1 MKKLKINLTN
11 QELLN
16 ASNVPGINA
25 IKEAVW
31 NSFDAEAEKIEIN
44 LLKQDLGAVEVIAI
58 EDNGHGISFEN
69 FKAEFSA
76 YGKSNKAGKLVS
88 PDKKRFYHG
97 KEGKG
102 RFRLF
107 AIGNSLEWETTYY
120 DKDIDKNLTYK
131 ISIEKDAID
140 DFKYTD
146 PEETN
151 KRTGTKIVIRELND
165 IKLKELLKKNI
176 EFELIREMS
185 PTLKAYYDD
194 LEIYLDNEKVDYK
207 KFLYAEETNRINI
220 ELNDEKSLDI
230 EYDFLVWKEQSF
242 HDLFLCDNNSKSPL
256 SKDNSGTRSTIVSH
270 SCFLYSEYFV
280 ELFHHDGL
288 DDMNGELK
296 IIKTK
301 IKRTLDELA
310 WKYHR
315 KMIEDKVVQVKEA
328 DIYPYDTEP
337 KDNYEILERAV
348 FDSALAMVINKY
360 PGFDKMAK
368 SAQKLNLKLLKT
380 VIEQGENIENTLE
393 NILNLSSNEHKELS
407 MILEKTSFQSI
418 IRKYKIVVHY
428 LSFLKFLE
436 EITYKDTIVKHLKE
450 RLGLQKIIRD
460 ELWIFGDEY
469 SLIGDDDSIKTVIKE
484 EILKVRKSKAPIFDF
499 TKEELDKI
507 NEELQNNPDEYSKH
521 IPDLF
526 LIRKDS
532 QRNQALVIELK
543 APKVDLDFSHTKQI
557 VRYAEKI
564 STILNQSQAQQDRLE
579 LNFILISSG
588 IKDEISGLID
598 ENGNFIDRNLPAN
611 VKIKIHNW
619 ASLLQKRAKELDK
632 VKKDL
637 DLTLNGEEYQAFFE
651 KYKEP
656 LAK

>member
-16 ASNVPGINA
+16 VSNVPGINA
-25 IKEAVW
+25 IKESVW
-31 NSFDAEAEKIEIN
+31 NSFDAESEKIEIN
-44 LLKQDLGAVEVIAI
+44 LLKHDLGSIEFITI

-88 PDKKRFYHG
+88 PKTNRFYHG

-107 AIGNSLEWETTYY
+107 SVGNSLEWETIYY
-120 DKDIDKNLTYK
+120 DKDIEKNLIYK

-146 PEETN
+146 PIETTR
-151 KRTGTKIVIRELND
+151 KTGTTVTIKNLND

-185 PTLKAYYDD
+185 PILKAYNGD
-194 LEIYLDNEKVDYK
+194 LEITLDGTKVDYT
-207 KFLYAEETNRINI
+207 KFLYAEESNTVEVKI
-220 ELNDEKSLDI
+220 NDEKSLSI

-256 SKDNSGTRSTIVSH
+256 SKDHSGTRSTIVSH

-296 IIKTK
+296 LLKTRVKK
-301 IKRTLDELA
+301 ILDELA

-328 DIYPYDTEP
+328 DIYPYDNEA

-360 PGFDKMAK
+360 PGFDKLTKTAK
-368 SAQKLNLKLLKT
+368 KLNLKLLKT

-393 NILNLSSNEHKELS
+393 NILDLNYNEHKELS

-418 IRKYKIVVHY
+418 IRKYKTVVHY

-436 EITYKDTIVKHLKE
+436 QITYENTIVKHLKE
-450 RLGLQKIIRD
+450 RVGLQKIIRD

-484 EILKVRKSKAPIFDF
+484 QIIGVRKTKPPIFDF
-499 TKEELDKI
+499 SKDELDKI
-507 NEELQNNPDEYSKH
+507 EKELESNPSEYSKH

-526 LIRKDS
+526 LIKKDS
-532 QRNQALVIELK
+532 QKNQALIIELK
-543 APKVDLDFSHTKQI
+543 APKVSLDFSHIKQI
-557 VRYAEKI
+557 VRYASKI
-564 STILNQSQAQQDRLE
+564 SKIINQSQKEEDWID
-579 LNFILISSG
+579 LNFILVSSDT
-588 IKDEISGLID
+588 KDEISGIID
-598 ENGNFIDRNLPAN
+598 EEGNYTDRNLPKN
-611 VKIKIHNW
+611 VKIRIFNW
-619 ASLLQKRAKELDK
+619 ATLIQKRSKELDN
-632 VKKDL
+632 VKQDL
-637 DLTLNGEEYQAFFE
+637 DLTLDGEEYQSFFK

-656 LAK
+656 MSK

>member
-1 MKKLKINLTN
+1 MNKLKINLTN

-16 ASNVPGINA
+16 TSNVPGINA
-25 IKEAVW
+25 IKESVW

-44 LLKQDLGAVEVIAI
+44 LFKHDLGAIEVITIA
-58 EDNGHGISFEN
+58 DDGHGISFEN

-88 PDKKRFYHG
+88 ADKNRFYHG

-107 AIGNSLEWETTYY
+107 SIGDSLEWQTTYY
-120 DKDIDKNLTYK
+120 DKDIEKNLTYK
-131 ISIEKDAID
+131 ISIDKNTID

-146 PEETN
+146 PSETN
-151 KRTGTKIVIRELND
+151 EKTGTKITITNLNEK
-165 IKLKELLKKNI
+165 KLKELLKKNV

-185 PTLKAYYDD
+185 PTLKAYSDE
-194 LEIYLDNEKVDYK
+194 LEVFLNNKKVDYK
-207 KFLYAEETNRINI
+207 EFLYAEESNTFQI
-220 ELNDEKSLDI
+220 ELSDNQSLDM

-280 ELFHHDGL
+280 DLFRHDGL
-288 DDMNGELK
+288 DDMDGELK
-296 IIKTK
+296 TIKVK
-301 IKRTLDELA
+301 IKKSLDELA

-328 DIYPYDTEP
+328 DIYPYDNES
-337 KDNYEILERAV
+337 KDNYDILERAV
-348 FDSALAMVINKY
+348 FDSALAIVINKY
-360 PGFDKMAK
+360 PGFDKLTKTAK
-368 SAQKLNLKLLKT
+368 KLNLKLLKT

-393 NILNLSSNEHKELS
+393 NILDLNKDEHKELS

-418 IRKYKIVVHY
+418 IRKYKTVVHY
-428 LSFLKFLE
+428 LSFLEFLE
-436 EITYKDTIVKHLKE
+436 QITYQSTIVKHLKE

-460 ELWIFGDEY
+460 ELWVFGDEY

-484 EILKVRKSKAPIFDF
+484 EILKVRKSKPPVFDF
-499 TKEELDKI
+499 TKDELEKI
-507 NEELQNNPDEYSKH
+507 EKELENNPNEYSKH

-532 QRNQALVIELK
+532 QKNQALIIELK
-543 APKVDLDFSHTKQI
+543 APKVSLEFSHIKQI
-557 VRYAEKI
+557 VRYADKTSQI
-564 STILNQSQAQQDRLE
+564 INQSQKEEDWID
-579 LNFILISSG
+579 LNFILVSSN
-588 IKDEISGLID
+588 IKEEISGLID
-598 ENGNFIDRNLPAN
+598 EEGNYTDRTLAKN
-611 VKIKIHNW
+611 VKIKIYNW
-619 ASLLQKRAKELDK
+619 STLIQKRSKELDK
-632 VKKDL
+632 VKRDL
-637 DLTLNGEEYQAFFE
+637 DLTLNGEEYQTFFK

-656 LAK
+656 LSK